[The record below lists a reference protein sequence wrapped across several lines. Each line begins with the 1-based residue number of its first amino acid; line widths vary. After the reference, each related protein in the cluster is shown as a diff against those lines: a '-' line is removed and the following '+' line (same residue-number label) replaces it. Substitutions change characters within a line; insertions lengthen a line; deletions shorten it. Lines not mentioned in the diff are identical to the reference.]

1 MIKEVD
7 EMQANKTTTF
17 RISSEFNK
25 VLDKIKAETGATKTF
40 IVQKA
45 VEEYYKDVLNKIEK
59 KEEK

>member
-1 MIKEVD
+1 
-7 EMQANKTTTF
+7 MQANKTTTF

-45 VEEYYKDVLNKIEK
+45 VEEYYKDVLNKIGK
-59 KEEK
+59 KEG